1 MKTRGMLRATC
12 RLVLAAYPAS
22 WRARYG
28 AELEDVLDQ
37 HRVSVST
44 VLDLVVQAFAAH
56 RHPELG
62 ATEGLS
68 SGRLRGSFVSLV
80 LASVVFGLAWVA
92 VLSVRLR
99 SSIGHADD
107 LQNHADIS
115 RAISLVQVA
124 GALSLVAILACAVL
138 VGSATM
144 RREQRGAVAMTL
156 GLGLLTSAAFL
167 ILARTA
173 GAGTE
178 NFAGGGQLL
187 LLAVL
192 VWAVGT
198 ACVVRM
204 IGPQPPD
211 PMFLRRGLTIGRI
224 GLIGM
229 GITLAG
235 SLVLTVSVTL
245 EAPSM
250 GAEIHP
256 LIAMAVA
263 AAWAA
268 VAAHQVTGARP
279 VAAG

>member
-1 MKTRGMLRATC
+1 
-12 RLVLAAYPAS
+12 
-22 WRARYG
+22 
-28 AELEDVLDQ
+28 
-37 HRVSVST
+37 
-44 VLDLVVQAFAAH
+44 
-56 RHPELG
+56 
-62 ATEGLS
+62 
-68 SGRLRGSFVSLV
+68 
-80 LASVVFGLAWVA
+80 
-92 VLSVRLR
+92 
-99 SSIGHADD
+99 
-107 LQNHADIS
+107 
-115 RAISLVQVA
+115 
-124 GALSLVAILACAVL
+124 
-138 VGSATM
+138 M

-268 VAAHQVTGARP
+268 VAAHHMTDTMPKASIGQSSAT
-279 VAAG
+279 